1 MKFQVVIQLK
11 EVPSHEKVY
20 TSLEKQVQSDS
31 YASEEDESR
40 LSFLYEDNSKKKV
53 KIINGKA
60 FPVDSLYRI
69 RITPE
74 KVNTIIMTLE
84 KNIEK
89 FMKKGLEKIAKD
101 LSLSESNA
109 NFLFNKKKA
118 HKNIIHSN
126 IKELIE
132 AN

>member
-40 LSFLYEDNSKKKV
+40 LSFLYEDNSEKKV

-84 KNIEK
+84 KSIK
-89 FMKKGLEKIAKD
+89 KIAKD
-101 LSLSESNA
+101 LSMPESNV
-109 NFLFNKKKA
+109 NFIFNKKEEYK
-118 HKNIIHSN
+118 KIIRSN
-126 IKELIE
+126 DKELME
-132 AN
+132 ANSIIVDR

>member
-11 EVPSHEKVY
+11 EVPHKKVS

-40 LSFLYEDNSKKKV
+40 LSFLYEDNSEKKV

-84 KNIEK
+84 KSIK
-89 FMKKGLEKIAKD
+89 KIAKD
-101 LSLSESNA
+101 LSMPESNV
-109 NFLFNKKKA
+109 NFIFNKKEEYK
-118 HKNIIHSN
+118 KIIRSN
-126 IKELIE
+126 DKELME
-132 AN
+132 ANSIIVDR

>member
-11 EVPSHEKVY
+11 EVPPHKKVS
-20 TSLEKQVQSDS
+20 TPLEKQVQSDS

-40 LSFLYEDNSKKKV
+40 LSFLYEDNSEKKV
-53 KIINGKA
+53 RIINGKA

-84 KNIEK
+84 KSIK
-89 FMKKGLEKIAKD
+89 KIAKD
-101 LSLSESNA
+101 LSMPESNV
-109 NFLFNKKKA
+109 NFIFNKKEEYK
-118 HKNIIHSN
+118 KIIRSN
-126 IKELIE
+126 DKELME
-132 AN
+132 ANSIIVDR